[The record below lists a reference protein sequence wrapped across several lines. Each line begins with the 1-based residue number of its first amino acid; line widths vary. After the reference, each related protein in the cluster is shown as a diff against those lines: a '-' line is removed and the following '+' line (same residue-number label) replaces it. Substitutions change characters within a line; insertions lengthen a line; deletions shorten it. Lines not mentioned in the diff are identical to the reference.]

1 MSPSNKTAKR
11 QTPFAGALDSQEDRR
26 RFPRYPCRFRLR
38 MLRPNGEVEQAI
50 ARDLSATGIRLYTQT
65 PLQSG
70 DRLPIILRV
79 FDGYKK
85 QHHDIYALTNVAYC
99 VYDHAESCFRL
110 GLHIT
115 QFSGDGEALFAQTVE
130 RLANPW
136 VLVKDPYQNETSFRL
151 RKKINLRLGAQMP
164 LIAWTERVSH
174 STLGIKGERTIDHQG
189 EFQID
194 VPIMLPNE
202 GIIQSVDAKARV
214 YDTIH
219 GADGSVTTTLKI
231 LSFDGE
237 GRRLFHEELRQRFGI
252 DPPTDAHAPVPA
264 SMLEPIGPWDH
275 PKDHPKESIA
285 EEQRRVSDDDF
296 LPPLE
301 DE

>member
-1 MSPSNKTAKR
+1 MNPNDKKAK
-11 QTPFAGALDSQEDRR
+11 QQAPFAGTLDSRDDRR
-26 RFPRYPCRFRLR
+26 RYPRYPCRFRLR

-70 DRLPIILRV
+70 DRIPIILRV

-85 QHHDIYALTNVAYC
+85 QHEDIYALTNVAYC

-110 GLHIT
+110 GLQIV
-115 QFSGDGEALFAQTVE
+115 QFSGAGAAAFAQTVD

-151 RKKINLRLGAQMP
+151 RKKINLRLDAQAP

-174 STLGIKGERTIDHQG
+174 NTLGINSDRPINHKGEFH
-189 EFQID
+189 ID
-194 VPIMLPNE
+194 VPVMLPNE
-202 GIIQSVDAKARV
+202 GIIQTVDANARV

-219 GADGSVTTTLKI
+219 GTDGSVTTTLKI

-252 DPPTDAHAPVPA
+252 DPPTDRPAPATA
-264 SMLEPIGPWDH
+264 SMLEPIGPWE
-275 PKDHPKESIA
+275 HPKESKA